1 MTKPSLFDVGS
12 RRYAVPVK
20 LIEKRNLL
28 VLLAGLGLAASLT
41 LSGCAG
47 VPSLGGTGGDGQSGT
62 SDSDTGDSDSPP
74 GDVNLDQFAGVP
86 STFPSDV
93 PIISGDVPIGIDL
106 GTGWSVVVL
115 ADDLDASYEEAKSRL
130 LGAGF
135 TSTADSTTDDG
146 SFGIF
151 ENDKYTIQLTASDT
165 ADYGLAV
172 SYVVVLKG

>member
-47 VPSLGGTGGDGQSGT
+47 IPSLGGTGGDGQSGT
-62 SDSDTGDSDSPP
+62 SDSDTTDDTDSNDI
-74 GDVNLDQFAGVP
+74 DLDQFAGVP
-86 STFPSDV
+86 DTFPSDI
-93 PIISGDVPIGIDL
+93 PIISGDVPMGIDL
-106 GTGWSVVVL
+106 GTGWSVIIQV
-115 ADDLDASYEEAKSRL
+115 DDTAAAYEEAKGKL
-130 LGAGF
+130 LSAGF
-135 TSTADSTTDDG
+135 TAVTDSTTADG
-146 SFGIF
+146 SFGVF
-151 ENDKYTIQLTASDT
+151 DSDKYQLQLTGSDT
-165 ADYGLAV
+165 ADYGAAL